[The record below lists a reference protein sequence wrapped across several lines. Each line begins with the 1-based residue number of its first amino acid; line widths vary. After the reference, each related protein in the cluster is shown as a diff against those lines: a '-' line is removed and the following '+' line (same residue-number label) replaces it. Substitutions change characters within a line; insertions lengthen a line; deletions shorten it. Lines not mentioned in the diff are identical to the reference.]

1 MQEIDNKIA
10 EKTETL
16 KQKLM
21 EILPQPTV
29 LKTNLGCLTLA
40 RVEQPTSPHNNIY
53 KPLALL
59 ILQGTKHTVLG
70 REDIVFGAGQYI
82 VNNLNIPSS
91 CCVTE
96 ASREKPYLALYIEL
110 DSDVIANLLQ
120 EIKPGCDDN
129 AVHRAMAVAQAD
141 VSLIDAFLR
150 LTELVEQSSEQQK
163 IMAPMII
170 REIHYRL
177 ITGSLGKYIM
187 TINTVGSKDNQI
199 FKAVDWIKSN
209 YNHKINIDMLAA
221 DFGMTSSTFYRNFMK
236 VTSLSPIQ
244 YQKRIRLNE
253 AQRLM
258 LAKNFNAQKAAYAVG
273 YESVTQFSKEY
284 KRMFG
289 MPPKANIGRI
299 KREN

>member
-1 MQEIDNKIA
+1 
-10 EKTETL
+10 
-16 KQKLM
+16 
-21 EILPQPTV
+21 
-29 LKTNLGCLTLA
+29 
-40 RVEQPTSPHNNIY
+40 
-53 KPLALL
+53 
-59 ILQGTKHTVLG
+59 
-70 REDIVFGAGQYI
+70 
-82 VNNLNIPSS
+82 
-91 CCVTE
+91 
-96 ASREKPYLALYIEL
+96 
-110 DSDVIANLLQ
+110 
-120 EIKPGCDDN
+120 
-129 AVHRAMAVAQAD
+129 
-141 VSLIDAFLR
+141 
-150 LTELVEQSSEQQK
+150 
-163 IMAPMII
+163 MII

-199 FKAVDWIKSN
+199 FKAVEWIKSN
-209 YNHKINIDMLAA
+209 YNQKINIDMLAA